1 MASRMMTLSKYLLG
15 LGLDVCFMTKDQL
28 LRLGE
33 LGAIRVN
40 GTVIR
45 NPESYFVLNG
55 DEILIGKDDLYT
67 VDFSEANKNDTQPTL
82 YLGEIRPFPAI
93 KADKAQATKI
103 LEESSEIFS
112 AWENYSRALL
122 DADAQ
127 EAALSK
133 QDLLDECADAIMAI
147 SNMIFALG
155 VTDFA
160 PYMRKCF
167 RRNEERGRYDA

>member
-1 MASRMMTLSKYLLG
+1 MVTLSKYLLG
-15 LGLDVCFMTKDQL
+15 LGPDVCFMTKDQL

-40 GTVIR
+40 GLVIR
-45 NPESYFVLNG
+45 NPDSYFVLNG
-55 DEILIGKDDLYT
+55 EEILIGKTDRYT
-67 VDFSEANKNDTQPTL
+67 VDLSEVSKNDAQPTL

-93 KADKAQATKI
+93 KADKVQATKI

-112 AWENYSRALL
+112 AWENYNRALQ
-122 DADAQ
+122 DADTQ
-127 EAALSK
+127 EATLSR

-155 VTDFA
+155 VTDFT
-160 PYMRKCF
+160 PYIRKCF
-167 RRNEERGRYDA
+167 RRNEERGRYDD